1 VQVICWLLLSG
12 AYPETDGPTTL
23 KLTAWENR
31 PSNTVA
37 AKRWGINKVTPG
49 LICCAAVFVSDFLKK
64 VKQNSCEMLDR
75 HIFYSYPTGNGHLG
89 RNSEYLVF
97 HYQVISIFTM
107 KC

>member
-1 VQVICWLLLSG
+1 MVQVICWLLLSG

-23 KLTAWENR
+23 KSTAWENR

-64 VKQNSCEMLDR
+64 VKQNSCKMLDR
-75 HIFYSYPTGNGHLG
+75 HIFYSYLTRNGHFNFYCEMLEEG
-89 RNSEYLVF
+89 LDQELKGV
-97 HYQVISIFTM
+97 
-107 KC
+107 